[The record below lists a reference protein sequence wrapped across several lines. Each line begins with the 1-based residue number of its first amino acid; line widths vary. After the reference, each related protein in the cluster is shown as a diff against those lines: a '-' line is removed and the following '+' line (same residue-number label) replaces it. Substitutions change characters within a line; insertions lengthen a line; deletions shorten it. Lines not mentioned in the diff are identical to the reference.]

1 VDVTVTMERAE
12 RLRHDDAGMR
22 RVRLGL
28 FAAGL
33 ATFALLYTPQPL
45 LPQLSRAF
53 HAGPAAASLAMSAGT
68 AALALAI
75 IPVSSLSEVLGRRA
89 VMITS
94 VLAAAVLGLLA
105 PLAPSLPAL
114 VTVRVLEG
122 FALAGVAALALGCA
136 VAFAAVLPQQRF
148 FTPAKPRLRV
158 LSRTLAGNLADTG
171 LLRLYLIGFALMG
184 AFVTVYN
191 YLTFRLSE
199 PPFGLSASVI
209 GALFAVYLAGTWS
222 STVAGRLAD
231 RAGRRVVLPA
241 GVALTIGGV
250 ALTLPASL
258 AWVVAG
264 LVLTTAGFFAAHSVA
279 SGWVGGRARVA
290 PAQASAL
297 YLCLYYIGSSV
308 AGSAGGV
315 FYSRGGWPLV
325 AAFAIAL
332 LAVALASALSL
343 RTLPG
348 RQDREAD
355 LAGRRGEPLVIGDE
369 RGKAAAQ
376 RRRRRQVDGV
386 QGVQEGLLD
395 GGGLGEHP
403 GAHRDEVEPVPE
415 TLDVTQLGAQPR
427 LVGEPSAVIV
437 VDPAYHPGQLGP
449 RQFGGEPAG
458 GRPGVDE
465 RAERPA
471 LGVRPDQLEQRAG
484 VEVDQSR
491 SSSRSAISAS
501 DSDTP
506 SSRAGSGVQ
515 PASPA
520 GFFAGMISPRSSS
533 SANARSAGD
542 TGMIRAITCPRR
554 VISPISS
561 ASASSSMTLAA
572 CCCSCLIV
580 TLRAGPDAAELSR
593 STVMCVILS
602 G

>member
-1 VDVTVTMERAE
+1 MDVTVTMERAE

-122 FALAGVAALALGCA
+122 FALAGVPAAAMAYLAEEVAGSDLGRAMGLYIAGNAIGGLGGRVIAGVLAEHGGWRVALAGVAALALGCA

-515 PASPA
+515 PAQP
-520 GFFAGMISPRSSS
+520 GRVL
-533 SANARSAGD
+533 
-542 TGMIRAITCPRR
+542 RR
-554 VISPISS
+554 DD
-561 ASASSSMTLAA
+561 LAA
-572 CCCSCLIV
+572 V
-580 TLRAGPDAAELSR
+580 E
-593 STVMCVILS
+593 
-602 G
+602 